1 MAWYSLFSKIYD
13 QSLERLYQPHRQA
26 AYACV
31 TPGHTRALLLPCGT
45 GQDLDVLVPRLKDGA
60 QITCLDL
67 DPGMLARAQERV
79 TAHGWTGVHLVQ
91 SAAGDLADHVE
102 PDSLDLVV
110 LPLGL
115 SVFPDHLDVLQ
126 LAFSRLRVGG
136 QCVIFD
142 CWARTRGL
150 STWSVEL
157 VAQADLNRTPF
168 RLLEQLTSD
177 YVFTELPGAPASKF
191 GGQLYVASGT
201 RPG

>member
-1 MAWYSLFSKIYD
+1 VAWYSWFSKIYD
-13 QSLERLYQPHRQA
+13 QSLESLYQPHRQA
-26 AYACV
+26 ASACV
-31 TPGHTRALLLPCGT
+31 TLGHTRALLLPCGT
-45 GQDLDVLVPRLKDGA
+45 GQDLDVLVPRLAPGA
-60 QITCLDL
+60 QITCIDL
-67 DPGMLARAQERV
+67 DDAMLHQTRARIADR
-79 TAHGWTGVHLVQ
+79 GWEGITLVQ
-91 SAAGDLADHVE
+91 SPAGSLAEHVAAA
-102 PDSLDLVV
+102 SQDLVV

-115 SVFPDHLDVLQ
+115 SVFPDHEDVLR
-126 LAFSRLRVGG
+126 AAISRLRPGG

-177 YVFTELPGAPASKF
+177 YVFTELPDAPASKF

-201 RPG
+201 RPV